1 MKKLSRNQ
9 TRLHRKRRI
18 RAKISGTQDSP
29 RLAVFR
35 SLRNVSAQVIDDAA
49 GKTLVSAS
57 LNDIKKSKNS
67 VEGAKEL
74 GKVIAEKCKAQK
86 IVNVVFDRSGYKYHG
101 KIKAVAEG
109 AREGG
114 LKF

>member
-9 TRLHRKRRI
+9 IRLHRKLRI
-18 RAKISGTQDSP
+18 RAKISGTSETP

-35 SLRNVSAQVIDDAA
+35 SLRNVSVQVIDDVI
-49 GKTLVSAS
+49 GKTIISAS
-57 LNDIKKSKNS
+57 LTNTKAKNS

-74 GKVIAEKCKAQK
+74 GKLIAEKCKAAK
-86 IVNVVFDRSGYKYHG
+86 IESIVFDRSGYKYHG

-109 AREGG
+109 AREAG

>member
-1 MKKLSRNQ
+1 MKNLSRNQ
-9 TRLHRKRRI
+9 IRLHRKRRI
-18 RAKISGTQDSP
+18 RAKISGTPETP
-29 RLAVFR
+29 RLSVFR
-35 SLRNVSAQVIDDAA
+35 SLRNVSVQVIDDGAS
-49 GKTLVSAS
+49 KTLVSAS
-57 LNDIKKSKNS
+57 LNDTKGKNS

-74 GKVIAEKCKAQK
+74 GKMIAEKCIAQK
-86 IVNVVFDRSGYKYHG
+86 IASVVFDRSGYKYHG

>member
-1 MKKLSRNQ
+1 MKNLSRNQ
-9 TRLHRKRRI
+9 IRLHRKRRI
-18 RAKISGTQDSP
+18 RAKISGTLEMP

-35 SLRNVSAQVIDDAA
+35 SLRNVSVQVIDDIA
-49 GKTLVSAS
+49 GKTLISAN
-57 LNDIKKSKNS
+57 LNDTKGKNS

-74 GKVIAEKCKAQK
+74 GKVIAEKCKTRK
-86 IVNVVFDRSGYKYHG
+86 IESVVFDRSGYKYHG

-109 AREGG
+109 AREAG

>member
-9 TRLHRKRRI
+9 IRLHRKRRI
-18 RAKISGTQDSP
+18 RAKVSGTPEIP

-35 SLRNVSAQVIDDAA
+35 SLRNISVQVIDDIS

-57 LNDIKKSKNS
+57 LLEIKGKNT
-67 VEGAKEL
+67 VVGAEGV
-74 GKVIAEKCKAQK
+74 GTMVAEKCQALK
-86 IVNVVFDRSGYKYHG
+86 IEKVVFDRAGYKYHG
-101 KIKAVAEG
+101 KVKAVAEA
-109 AREGG
+109 ARKAG

>member
-18 RAKISGTQDSP
+18 RAKISGTADMP

-35 SLRNVSAQVIDDAA
+35 SLRNITIQVINDAS
-49 GKTLVSAS
+49 GKTVASAN
-57 LNDIKKSKNS
+57 LAEIKATNTI
-67 VEGAKEL
+67 EGAMAL
-74 GKVIAEKCKAQK
+74 GKLIAEKCKDAK
-86 IVNVVFDRSGYKYHG
+86 IETIVFDRAGYQYHG
-101 KIKAVAEG
+101 KIKAVADG
-109 AREGG
+109 AREAG

>member
-9 TRLHRKRRI
+9 IRLHRKRRI
-18 RAKISGTQDSP
+18 RAKVSGTSETP

-35 SLRNVSAQVIDDAA
+35 SLRNISVQVIDDVF

-57 LNDIKKSKNS
+57 LAEIKEKNT
-67 VEGAKEL
+67 VAGAMNV
-74 GKVIAEKCKAQK
+74 GKTVAEKCKALK
-86 IVNVVFDRSGYKYHG
+86 IEKVVFDRAGYKYHG
-101 KIKAVAEG
+101 KVKAVADG
-109 AREGG
+109 AREAG

>member
-9 TRLHRKRRI
+9 IRLHRKRRI
-18 RAKISGTQDSP
+18 RAKISGTAQLP

-35 SLRNVSAQVIDDAA
+35 SLRNISAQVIDDAS

-57 LNDIKKSKNS
+57 LIDAKAKNTI
-67 VEGAKEL
+67 EGAMET
-74 GKVIAEKCKAQK
+74 GKIVAQK
-86 IVNVVFDRSGYKYHG
+86 CLEKKIKSIVFDRSGYKYHG
-101 KIKAVAEG
+101 KIKALADG

>member
-9 TRLHRKRRI
+9 IRLHRKRRI
-18 RAKISGTQDSP
+18 RAKISGTSEMP

-35 SLRNVSAQVIDDAA
+35 SLRNVSVQVIDDSA

-57 LNDIKKSKNS
+57 LAGVQAKNS
-67 VEGAKEL
+67 VDGAKEL
-74 GKVIAEKCKAQK
+74 GKMVAKKCLDNK
-86 IVNVVFDRSGYKYHG
+86 IVNVVFDRAGYKYHG
-101 KIKAVAEG
+101 KIKALAEG
-109 AREGG
+109 AREAG

>member
-9 TRLHRKRRI
+9 IRLHRKRRI
-18 RAKISGTQDSP
+18 RAKISGTSDMP

-35 SLRNVSAQVIDDAA
+35 SLRNISVQVIDDAV
-49 GKTLVSAS
+49 GKTLISANLS
-57 LNDIKKSKNS
+57 DMKGKNS

-74 GKVIAEKCKAQK
+74 GKTVAEKCKAAK
-86 IVNVVFDRSGYKYHG
+86 IESIVFDRSGYKYHG

-109 AREGG
+109 AREVG